1 MREKYADFIAVGP
14 GTPAGRF
21 LRSFWQPVYV
31 ADRLA
36 PGKAVPL
43 RILGED
49 FTLYRGEGGTAHV
62 VAPECAHRGLKL
74 SVGRIEGDSLCCF
87 YHGWKYDGSG
97 QCIDQP
103 AEDRSFADKV
113 KIPSY
118 PVREYL
124 GLIFVYFGAGDPPE
138 LLSLDVYAKGEGFL
152 ENRESSREWP
162 FFAQLENSVD
172 EVHFNFAHRQS
183 KFSEVGLNDQIPEII
198 GKETDYGIER
208 VARRGDETRK
218 CYILMPNCMFSLIY
232 YKGKGFTEHLSW
244 RVPVDD
250 ATHTNFMADL
260 VHIDEA
266 EAEAYRAHKA
276 EEKALTETLEPAMS
290 VIKRILKGELHIDDI
305 PERPDIVLI
314 QDGVAM
320 AGQRAARDRGDD
332 LLGASDHLVALLR
345 NLWTREIRA
354 MEAGKAP
361 KQWRVPNELT
371 PTKGLAE

>member
-1 MREKYADFIAVGP
+1 MAEKYADFTAIGP

-21 LRSFWQPVYV
+21 LRAFWQPVYL
-31 ADRLA
+31 ADQLL

-49 FTLYRGEGGTAHV
+49 FTLYRGECGTAHV
-62 VAPECAHRGLKL
+62 VGPECAHRGLAL
-74 SVGRIEGDSLCCF
+74 SVGRIEGDCISCF

-97 QCIDQP
+97 QCIEQP
-103 AEDRSFADKV
+103 AEIKSFADKV
-113 KIPSY
+113 KIPAY

-124 GLIFVYFGAGDPPE
+124 GLIFVYFGEGDPPE
-138 LLSLDVYAKGEGFL
+138 LLSLDIYDESAELL
-152 ENRESSREWP
+152 ENRSSSRDWP

-172 EVHFNFAHRQS
+172 EVHFYFTHRQS

-208 VARRGDETRK
+208 TAKRGNETRNAF
-218 CYILMPNCMFSLIY
+218 ILMPNCMFSLVY

-250 ATHTNFMADL
+250 RTHTNFMADL
-260 VHIDEA
+260 VHVSDA
-266 EAEAYRAHKA
+266 EAEAYRERRAA
-276 EEKALTETLEPAMS
+276 DKALTETLEPAMS
-290 VIKRILKGELHIDDI
+290 VIRRIIAGELHIDDI

-320 AGQRAARDRGDD
+320 AGQRASRDRSDD

-354 MEAGKAP
+354 IEAGEP
-361 KQWRVPNELT
+361 IKQWRVPSHLA
-371 PTKGLAE
+371 PTKGVGE